1 MATKYYRLNT
11 SDESQKNP
19 SEDLSISAS
28 KLVVVTSDA
37 VEKDKQIKL
46 DEDIFEFEC
55 YVDNDYLIL
64 KLSEIDALA
73 PFTYQAEITIDDL
86 IQKHKVFKSVV
97 LEDAMKHIKALF
109 KKNKIKLTREGDE
122 KIIFNITIMYF
133 ASEETFEIE
142 AGRIMTNYKD
152 SFLLKLYDIQKK
164 NLSLLKEIETAV
176 QKGNI
181 NGKELE
187 RKIKELKEKVMEKK

>member
-55 YVDNDYLIL
+55 YVDNDYLCL

-109 KKNKIKLTREGDE
+109 KKDKIKLTREGDE

>member
-109 KKNKIKLTREGDE
+109 KKDKIKLTREGDE